1 MTRTKMTRLLR
12 IPPRGR
18 SGSWLV
24 ALAIA
29 LVLAI
34 QPIWPDRTAIGVAG
48 LIGLTLLAATRW
60 KLTWVP
66 VIVLVIC
73 AIALRLAMFGNHAS
87 DVSDVTR
94 AAIGFAYGG
103 GNPYGFGYFESR
115 PMGAPFPYGPIDLY
129 WYAPFAF
136 DPTVLE
142 VAVSIAITLML
153 AVRAANGRPV
163 GLAVFAVAAPIV
175 LASVDGSNDTSAGL
189 FILAALVLAGRW
201 PMLGAAV
208 LALAVA
214 FKPYALAWLP
224 PLVAFAGIPALLAFV
239 VMSLVAWAPVLF
251 LWGPGSYLKSLAM
264 AQQVH
269 LRASYWSLG
278 AILDS
283 FAPDAVA
290 RALETARYFA
300 AGAVAILGSLK
311 VRSLDGVIVVGTL
324 VFLIAQFGGYFGS
337 YVYLAAIA
345 PILCWR
351 VDDWLHRA
359 LPEIARAYGAHMP
372 TVVPRVGRRT
382 VLPVP
387 AGAAAVGSHPS
398 PAPSTSG
405 AAFAGAPPPTSLADG
420 GRTDVRRP
428 ISRLPSGSP

>member
-1 MTRTKMTRLLR
+1 MTRLLR

-18 SGSWLV
+18 SGGWLV
-24 ALAIA
+24 ALGVA

-34 QPIWPDRTAIGVAG
+34 QPTWPDRTAIGVAG

-60 KLTWVP
+60 KLRWLP
-66 VIVLVIC
+66 VAVLVIC
-73 AIALRLAMFGNHAS
+73 AISLRLAMFGTHAS

-94 AAIGFAYGG
+94 AALGYATGG
-103 GNPYGFGYFESR
+103 WNPYGFGYWESR
-115 PMGAPFPYGPIDLY
+115 PPGAPFPYGPIDLL

-142 VAVSIAITLML
+142 LIVSVGITLML

-163 GLAVFAVAAPIV
+163 GLAIFAVAPPLV
-175 LASVDGSNDTSAGL
+175 LAAVDGSNDTSAGL
-189 FILAALVLAGRW
+189 FILGALVLAGRR
-201 PMLGAAV
+201 PKLAAGI

-214 FKPYALAWLP
+214 FKPYAIAWLP
-224 PLVAFAGIPALLAFV
+224 PLVAFAGVPTLLAFV
-239 VMSLVAWAPVLF
+239 GASIVAWAPVIWP
-251 LWGPGSYLKSLAM
+251 WGIESYLKSLSM
-264 AQQVH
+264 AQATH

-290 RALETARYFA
+290 RALETVRYFV
-300 AGAVAILGSLK
+300 AGVVAIYGS
-311 VRSLDGVIVVGTL
+311 VRIRTLDRVIVVGTL

-351 VDDWLHRA
+351 VDDWVRHA
-359 LPEIARAYGAHMP
+359 LPEVLHAYEASVAPHM
-372 TVVPRVGRRT
+372 R
-382 VLPVP
+382 LPH
-387 AGAAAVGSHPS
+387 AEAPS
-398 PAPSTSG
+398 P
-405 AAFAGAPPPTSLADG
+405 AAFAGAPPPASIADV
-420 GRTDVRRP
+420 GRSDLPRPVRRLQGTP
-428 ISRLPSGSP
+428 

>member
-1 MTRTKMTRLLR
+1 MTRLLR

-24 ALAIA
+24 ALSIA

-60 KLTWVP
+60 QLRWAP
-66 VIVLVIC
+66 VLVLVIC
-73 AIALRLAMFGNHAS
+73 AISLRVAMFGNHVS
-87 DVSDVTR
+87 DVDDVTR
-94 AAIGFAYGG
+94 AAIGYSMGG
-103 GNPYGFGYFESR
+103 GNPYGFGYFESK
-115 PMGAPFPYGPIDLY
+115 PMGAPFPYGPIALY
-129 WYAPFAF
+129 WYAPFAW
-136 DPTVLE
+136 DPTFLE

-153 AVRAANGRPV
+153 AVRAGNGRPV
-163 GLAVFAVAAPIV
+163 GLAIFAVASPII
-175 LASVDGSNDTSAGL
+175 LAAVDGSNDTTAGF

-224 PLVAFAGIPALLAFV
+224 PLVAFAGIPALLAFG
-239 VMSLVAWAPVLF
+239 VMSLVAWAPVYW
-251 LWGPGSYLKSLAM
+251 LWGIGSYLKSLSM

-269 LRASYWSLG
+269 LRDSYWSLG
-278 AILDS
+278 SILEA
-283 FAPDAVA
+283 FAPGTVA
-290 RALETARYFA
+290 RALETVRYFA
-300 AGAVAILGSLK
+300 AGIVAIIGSWK

-324 VFLIAQFGGYFGS
+324 VFLIAQFAGYFGS
-337 YVYLAAIA
+337 FVYLAAIA

-359 LPEIARAYGAHMP
+359 LPEVARAYAAHLP
-372 TVVPRVGRRT
+372 PRVLR
-382 VLPVP
+382 VP
-387 AGAAAVGSHPS
+387 SIAATNALAAAPVASPM
-398 PAPSTSG
+398 PAPLGS
-405 AAFAGAPPPTSLADG
+405 AFAGAPPPSSPADG
-420 GRTDVRRP
+420 GRTDLPRP
-428 ISRLPSGSP
+428 IPRLRRGST

>member
-1 MTRTKMTRLLR
+1 MTRLLR

-60 KLTWVP
+60 QLRWAP
-66 VIVLVIC
+66 VIVLVVC
-73 AIALRLAMFGNHAS
+73 AIALRVAMFGSHVS
-87 DVSDVTR
+87 DVDDVTR
-94 AAIGFAYGG
+94 AAIGYSMGG
-103 GNPYGFGYFESR
+103 GNPYGFGYFESK

-163 GLAVFAVAAPIV
+163 GLAIFAVASPII
-175 LASVDGSNDTSAGL
+175 LAAVDGSNDTSAGL
-189 FILAALVLAGRW
+189 FILGALVLAGRW
-201 PMLGAAV
+201 PVLGAAV

-224 PLVAFAGIPALLAFV
+224 PLIAFAGIPAFLAFL
-239 VMSLVAWAPVLF
+239 VMSLVAWAPVIW
-251 LWGPGSYLKSLAM
+251 LWGVGSYLKSLSM

-269 LRASYWSLG
+269 LRDSYWSLG
-278 AILDS
+278 AILEGI
-283 FAPDAVA
+283 APGALA

-300 AGAVAILGSLK
+300 AGIVAIIGSWK

-324 VFLIAQFGGYFGS
+324 VFLIAQFAGYFGS

-351 VDDWLHRA
+351 VDDWLRRA
-359 LPEIARAYGAHMP
+359 LPEIVHAYDAHRPSRAL
-372 TVVPRVGRRT
+372 R
-382 VLPVP
+382 
-387 AGAAAVGSHPS
+387 
-398 PAPSTSG
+398 APSTAPAYARVTTSVSSPVAAPSA
-405 AAFAGAPPPTSLADG
+405 AAFAGAPSPTSLADG
-420 GRTDVRRP
+420 ARADLPRP
-428 ISRLPSGSP
+428 IARLPSGSP